1 MADFLDRVLSTL
13 AQTLP
18 EVTADRLRAA
28 EVQIRQID
36 GGTEAGYIA
45 KRPADCRAWLIG
57 QQLQAGATLGDCF
70 AAAGVKRR
78 QGHYILTRPLRKPG
92 R

>member
-18 EVTADRLRAA
+18 EISPDRLRAA
-28 EVQIRQID
+28 EVHIRQID

-45 KRPADCRAWLIG
+45 KRPADRRAWVVG
-57 QQLQAGATLGDCF
+57 QQLQAGSALGDCF
-70 AAAGVKRR
+70 AAAGIKRR
-78 QGHYILTRPLRKPG
+78 QGYNILQRPLRGPG

>member
-1 MADFLDRVLSTL
+1 MADFLDRVLGTL
-13 AQTLP
+13 AQSLP
-18 EVTADRLRAA
+18 EISADRLRAA

-36 GGTEAGYIA
+36 GGTDAGYIA
-45 KRPADCRAWLIG
+45 KRPAERRAWVIG
-57 QQLQAGATLGDCF
+57 QGLQAGSALGDCF

-78 QGHYILTRPLRKPG
+78 QGHYILARPLRKIG